1 MRQLQTTGEIHYTVC
16 EQMESSP
23 NIIKDMQTNLK
34 EIEGSAA
41 QLMNVLANLEQQ
53 IDEISVDYE
62 RQQFELWK
70 ETQELE
76 LTEEMKLKR
85 QLLREKETRLKLQF
99 EEYDTIQKQKK
110 VELYEANFNA
120 ELEDYKRRRETEV
133 SSLYSRKP
141 TNHPQ
146 CIPY

>member
-23 NIIKDMQTNLK
+23 DIIKDMQTNLK

-76 LTEEMKLKR
+76 LMEEMKLKR